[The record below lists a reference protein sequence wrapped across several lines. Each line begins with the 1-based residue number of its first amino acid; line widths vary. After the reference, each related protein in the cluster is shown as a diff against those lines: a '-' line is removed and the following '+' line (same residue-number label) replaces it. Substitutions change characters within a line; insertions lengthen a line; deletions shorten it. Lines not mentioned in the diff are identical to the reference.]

1 MTYSYDFR
9 RHVLDHIENGGSQVE
24 ACYLYKIDRKT
35 IHNWLKLPKLSSVK
49 TKQIRS
55 GKLDKQLLEQH
66 VRQFP
71 DAILRERAAHFKVS
85 HNAIWKSLRQRNI
98 VKKND

>member
-1 MTYSYDFR
+1 MTYSYDVR
-9 RHVLDHIENGGSQVE
+9 NLVIAHINEGGSQVE
-24 ACYLYKIDRKT
+24 ACRLYKIDRKT
-35 IHNWLKLPKLSSVK
+35 IYNWLKLPNLSPTK
-49 TKQIRS
+49 TKQTRNR
-55 GKLDKQLLEQH
+55 KLDKMLLEQH

-71 DAILRERAAHFKVS
+71 DAILRERAEHFKVS